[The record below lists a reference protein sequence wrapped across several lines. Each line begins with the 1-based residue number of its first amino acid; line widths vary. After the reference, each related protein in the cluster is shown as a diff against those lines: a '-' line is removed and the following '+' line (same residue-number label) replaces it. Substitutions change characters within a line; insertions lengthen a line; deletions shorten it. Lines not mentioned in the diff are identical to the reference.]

1 MGKRGPKP
9 QPGSKRDVI
18 AVAVPRALKE
28 MIIERAR
35 QKGTSPSIEAF
46 EVLMADF
53 MGPPRLTLDE
63 AREVAIG
70 GSAAG
75 HQKAGAP

>member
-18 AVAVPRALKE
+18 AVAVPRELKE
-28 MIIERAR
+28 MIIRRAR
-35 QKGTSPSIEAF
+35 QKGTSPSVEAF

-53 MGPPRLTLDE
+53 MGPSRLTLDE
-63 AREVAIG
+63 ASEVAIG
-70 GSAAG
+70 GCAAG
-75 HQKAGAP
+75 REKAGAP